1 MYSLAVLAASRV
13 GVMMA
18 RDGMEDTVGG
28 DDDFSR
34 ILMTTYGFYLTDDL
48 W

>member
-28 DDDFSR
+28 DDEFFT
-34 ILMTTYGFYLTDDL
+34 IFDDHL
-48 W
+48 WFLFN